1 MSVRI
6 VVLFVILSIFL
17 GVVFIGQYKM
27 SQSSTTN
34 NQQVS
39 RSEKQISWRELKQED
54 VIDLINEKYITLVDL
69 REVELYQKGH
79 VPGAI
84 NIPFAE
90 IKSRYTELNKNKQ
103 IVFICHTGRMGEESS
118 EFLIKQGY
126 QRVGNL
132 KGGMEHWEGPWASSN
147 TARL

>member
-39 RSEKQISWRELKQED
+39 KSDKPISWRKLNQED
-54 VIDLINEKYITLVDL
+54 VTDLISKKDVTLVDL

-84 NIPFAE
+84 NIPFVE
-90 IKSRYTELNKNKQ
+90 IKSRYKELNKNKQ

-118 EFLIKQGY
+118 DYLIKQGY

-132 KGGMEHWEGPWASSN
+132 KGGMEHWEGPISDSI
-147 TARL
+147 